1 MRSKW
6 MKIYKEEMNVK
17 GEKHAEKEEG
27 EWGEVTHRVQ
37 IFIRIP
43 IT

>member
-17 GEKHAEKEEG
+17 GEKHAEKEG